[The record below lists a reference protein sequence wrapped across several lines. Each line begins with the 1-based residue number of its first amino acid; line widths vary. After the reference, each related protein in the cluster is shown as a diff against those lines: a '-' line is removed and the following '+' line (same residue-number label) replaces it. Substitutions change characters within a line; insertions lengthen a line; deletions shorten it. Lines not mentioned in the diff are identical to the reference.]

1 MDISTNSEPS
11 NASAASSPQVSDTDE
26 ISLIDIL
33 KFLKRQSKIIT
44 SVTIAA
50 LLLGLVTGLG
60 KTPQAR
66 RELLLQWTL
75 PPELIVSP
83 TSAESGSPISPP
95 EIIDEVIFRDEM
107 IAVGNL
113 ALQQSLAA
121 QQDSTA
127 LPAPISANL
136 SLVVA
141 EQPERL
147 LLVLS
152 SPDVATLSAA
162 DQPTFAILQEAADSL
177 LEPYII
183 PEITRLDLVIQRT
196 QTKITQLE
204 TLLASPAA
212 NEDNGSA
219 LVSSALQLPQQTVL
233 AEELSKL
240 LDYELAQADLT
251 DLQTREAPLI
261 HFEVLRDRQTQAS
274 SSFLQRLVL
283 FAIAGFMFGLLI
295 ALLIDQI
302 PHIRSAL
309 ANADD

>member
-1 MDISTNSEPS
+1 MDISTNSEPP
-11 NASAASSPQVSDTDE
+11 NLSAASSPQVSDTDE
-26 ISLIDIL
+26 ISIIDIL
-33 KFLKRQSKIIT
+33 KFLKRQSKVIA

-75 PPELIVSP
+75 PPELKVSP
-83 TSAESGSPISPP
+83 TGAETGSPISPP
-95 EIIDEVIFRDEM
+95 EIIDEIIFRDEL
-107 IAVGNL
+107 IVVGNL
-113 ALQQSLAA
+113 ALQQNLNV
-121 QQDSTA
+121 QQDPTDIS
-127 LPAPISANL
+127 APISADV

-147 LLVLS
+147 LLTLS
-152 SPDVATLSAA
+152 SPDAATLTAA
-162 DQPTFAILQEAADSL
+162 DQPAVDILQAAADGL

-204 TLLASPAA
+204 TLLASPTATE
-212 NEDNGSA
+212 NN
-219 LVSSALQLPQQTVL
+219 SSALLSGTLQLSQQTVL

-261 HFEVLRDRQTQAS
+261 HFEVLSDRQTQAS
-274 SSFLQRLVL
+274 SSLLQRLVL
-283 FAIAGFMFGLLI
+283 SAIAGFMLSLLI

-302 PHIRSAL
+302 PHIRCAL
-309 ANADD
+309 ADAND